1 MGKGRKGK
9 PSMSEIQTLSGNLSG
24 KRSASLLFTHM
35 PYSIMK
41 GCSSVRAVKRLNRFD

>member
-24 KRSASLLFTHM
+24 KRSASLLFTFM

-41 GCSSVRAVKRLNRFD
+41 RLLVCPSRQAS